1 MSKRD
6 YYEILGVSR
15 SATPEEIK
23 KSYRKLAIQFHPDKN
38 PGDKAAEEKFK
49 EASEAYEV
57 LSDAQKKQSYDQF
70 GHAAFQ
76 GGQGGGNPFGGGGQ
90 GFGGFGD
97 LNDIFGDIFS
107 EVFGAQGGRSAG
119 GRSGTGRRG
128 SDLRYDLNIS
138 FEEAAFGAEKEIVI
152 NKEIQCKTCAG
163 SGAKPGTQSETCKTC
178 RGVGEVRF
186 QQGFFTLSKT
196 CSDCNGAGSTIAHKC
211 VTCRGSGKKQD
222 EVRLQVKIPAG
233 IDSGQK
239 LKLKGEG
246 EPGTKGAPSGDLYV
260 VMHVQEHPFFRRDGF
275 EVFCEVP
282 VSFTQAAL
290 GAEIE
295 VPTVEG
301 PVKLKIPA
309 GTQSHKRFRLRN
321 KGIAHLNG
329 RDRGDQ
335 YVTVIVEVPSRLS
348 AEQRA
353 LLERFASLSHESYPE
368 SQSFVHRMR
377 DWFGKN

>member
-15 SATPEEIK
+15 SASPEEIK

-76 GGQGGGNPFGGGGQ
+76 GGQGGGSPFGAGGQ

-119 GRSGTGRRG
+119 GRRGSGRRG

-138 FEEAAFGAEKEIVI
+138 FEEAAFGAEKEILI
-152 NKEIQCKTCAG
+152 NKEIQCKTCSG
-163 SGAKPGTQSETCKTC
+163 SGAKAGTQPETCKTC

-186 QQGFFTLSKT
+186 QQGFFTLSKP

-211 VTCRGSGKKQD
+211 STCRGSGKRQD
-222 EVRLQVKIPAG
+222 EVRLKVKIPAG

-353 LLERFASLSHESYPE
+353 LLERFASLSQESYPE

-377 DWFGKN
+377 DWFGKS

>member
-6 YYEILGVSR
+6 YYEVLGVSR
-15 SATPEEIK
+15 SAAPEEIK
-23 KSYRKLAIQFHPDKN
+23 KAYRKLAVQFHPDKN
-38 PGDKAAEEKFK
+38 PGDKASEEKFK

-57 LSDAQKKQSYDQF
+57 LSDGQKKQSYDQF

-76 GGQGGGNPFGGGGQ
+76 GGAGGGNPFGGGAG

-107 EVFGAQGGRSAG
+107 EVFGAGGAQGGKRG
-119 GRSGTGRRG
+119 GRRG
-128 SDLRYDLNIS
+128 SDLRFDLQIS
-138 FEEAAFGAEKEIVI
+138 FEEAAFGAEKEIVLHKDI
-152 NKEIQCKTCAG
+152 ACKICQGT
-163 SGAKPGTQSETCKTC
+163 GAKAGTTPETCKTC

-196 CSDCNGAGSTIAHKC
+196 CADCQGTGSIIAHKC
-211 VTCRGSGKKQD
+211 TNCRGHGKKNE
-222 EVRLQVKIPAG
+222 EVRLEVKIPAG

-246 EPGTKGAPSGDLYV
+246 EPGAKGGPAGDLYV
-260 VMHVQEHPFFRRDGF
+260 VMHVKEHPFFRRDGY

-290 GAEIE
+290 GAEID
-295 VPTVEG
+295 VPTLDG
-301 PVKLKIPA
+301 PVKLKIPT
-309 GTQSHKRFRLRN
+309 GTQSHKKFRLRS
-321 KGIAHLNG
+321 KGVSHLNG

-335 YVTVIVEVPSRLS
+335 YVTVLVEIPTKLS

-353 LLERFASLSHESYPE
+353 LLERFASLSQSSYPE
-368 SQSFVHRMR
+368 SQTFLDKMR
-377 DWFGKN
+377 DWFGKSQ